1 MKATGITRKVD
12 SLGRVVIPKE
22 LRSKLEIEDDK
33 DSFEI
38 FVDDDAIILKKY
50 QPSCCLC
57 GGFDG
62 LKYYKNKCFCKNC
75 LDGLKNIEL

>member
-22 LRSKLEIEDDK
+22 LRNKLYIEDDI

-57 GGFDG
+57 GEFDG
-62 LKYYKNKCFCKNC
+62 IKNYKNKFFCQNC
-75 LDGLKNIEL
+75 LNELKNL

>member
-1 MKATGITRKVD
+1 MRATGITRKVD

-22 LRSKLEIEDDK
+22 LRNKLYIEDDK
-33 DSFEI
+33 DCFEI

-57 GGFDG
+57 GSFEGI
-62 LKYYKNKCFCKNC
+62 KNYKNKYFCKSC
-75 LDGLKNIEL
+75 LEDLQKL